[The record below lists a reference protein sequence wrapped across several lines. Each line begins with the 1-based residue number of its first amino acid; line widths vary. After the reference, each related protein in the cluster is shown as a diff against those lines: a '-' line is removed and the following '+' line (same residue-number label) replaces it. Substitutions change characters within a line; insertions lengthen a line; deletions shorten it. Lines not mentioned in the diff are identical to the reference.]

1 VTDPQLL
8 LEFLPAGKGLLLG
21 TDNLPLFYAQLS
33 QRMSLPEKS
42 LEAGVQRKNVDVFDR
57 DAEINKGY
65 HYTKSVRLSCRL
77 ATQRSMDAILA
88 TASLSNRSVVDV
100 GCGDGFYTIRFWDRA
115 QPRLM
120 VGLDPA
126 GHAISVANT
135 NKENRP
141 VQFLV
146 GDAHQLPFPN
156 NSFDV
161 ALVQSILHHDDNP
174 RDVIREAFRV
184 APKIVIHEPNGNNLG
199 LKVIEKLSRYH
210 REHNEKSYTSSRLR
224 QWIEESG
231 GVIACQ
237 RFAGFV
243 PMFCPSVIA
252 RTMKAL
258 EPLVEAVPLVNKLGC
273 AVIVIVAQRRA

>member
-1 VTDPQLL
+1 
-8 LEFLPAGKGLLLG
+8 
-21 TDNLPLFYAQLS
+21 
-33 QRMSLPEKS
+33 MSLPEQS
-42 LEAGVQRKNVDVFDR
+42 LSTGVQRKNVDVFDR

-65 HYTKSVRLSCRL
+65 YYTKSVRLSCRL

-88 TASLSNRSVVDV
+88 TASLCNRSVVDI

-115 QPRLM
+115 QPKSM

-126 GHAISVANT
+126 SHAIAVANT

-146 GDAHQLPFPN
+146 GDAHKLPFPT

-174 RDVIREAFRV
+174 KDVIREAFRV
-184 APKIVIHEPNGNNLG
+184 APEIVIHEPNGNNLG
-199 LKVIEKLSRYH
+199 LKIIEKLSAYH
-210 REHNEKSYTSSRLR
+210 REHNEKSYSSGLLR

-231 GVIACQ
+231 GTVASQ

-258 EPLVEAVPLVNKLGC
+258 EPVVEALPLVNKFGC
-273 AVIVIVAQRRA
+273 AVTVIVARRRT

>member
-1 VTDPQLL
+1 
-8 LEFLPAGKGLLLG
+8 
-21 TDNLPLFYAQLS
+21 
-33 QRMSLPEKS
+33 MSLPEQS
-42 LEAGVQRKNVDVFDR
+42 VSTAAQRKNVDVFNR

-65 HYTKSVRLSCRL
+65 YYTNSARLSCRL
-77 ATQRSMDAILA
+77 ATQRSLDAILA
-88 TASLSNRSVVDV
+88 TASLSNRSVVDI

-115 QPRLM
+115 QPKSI

-126 GHAISVANT
+126 SRAIAVANT
-135 NKENRP
+135 SKENRP

-156 NSFDV
+156 DSFDV

-174 RDVIREAFRV
+174 KDVIREAFRV
-184 APKIVIHEPNGNNLG
+184 APEIVIHEPNGNNLG
-199 LKVIEKLSRYH
+199 LKIIEKLSRYH
-210 REHNEKSYTSSRLR
+210 REHNEKSYTSSQMRR
-224 QWIEESG
+224 WIEESG
-231 GVIACQ
+231 GVIAYQ

-258 EPLVEAVPLVNKLGC
+258 EPVVEALPFVNAFGC
-273 AVIVIVAQRRA
+273 AVAVIVARRT